1 MIRICIIYDK
11 LRFEE
16 KKLYK
21 DIQQKGFDATL
32 VDGKSLIFDT
42 ESSKSDSRFGDI
54 VLQRVISYNRGLHLT
69 YCLEQIGLPVVN
81 SFSVSEICGNKLIT
95 SLILKKNNV
104 PTPKT
109 TFAFS
114 TESARE
120 CMKKLGYPLVV
131 KPIIGSW
138 GRGVYQIKD
147 QSMAEMMLDS
157 RQENENLFSRI
168 YYLQELVDRPSRDI
182 RCIIIG
188 DQVVASVFRYSS
200 ENEWRTNV
208 AVGGRTE
215 VAPLTSELK
224 EIVLKASNAVGG
236 GILGVD
242 LMEDKERGYLVHE
255 VNNTVEFRGASA
267 VCKSDIAGAMT
278 DYLVKMSSK

>member
-16 KKLYK
+16 KKIYN
-21 DIQQKGFDATL
+21 DIQQKGFCATL

-69 YCLEQIGLPVVN
+69 YCLEHIGLSVIN

-157 RQENENLFSRI
+157 RQENDNSFSRI
-168 YYLQELVDRPSRDI
+168 YYFQELIDRPLRDI
-182 RCIIIG
+182 RCIVIG
-188 DQVVASVFRYSS
+188 DQIVASVFRYSA

-215 VAPLTSELK
+215 VAPLTSELQ

-278 DYLVKMSSK
+278 DYLIKMSSK

>member
-1 MIRICIIYDK
+1 LVRICIIYDK

-16 KKLYK
+16 KKIYN

-32 VDGKSLIFDT
+32 IDGKSLIFDT

-54 VLQRVISYNRGLHLT
+54 ILQRVISYNRGLHLT

-147 QSMAEMMLDS
+147 QSMADMMLDS
-157 RQENENLFSRI
+157 RQENDNSFSRI
-168 YYLQELVDRPSRDI
+168 YYFQELIDRPSRDI
-182 RCIIIG
+182 RCIVIG
-188 DQVVASVFRYSS
+188 DQIVASVYRYSS

-215 VAPLTSELK
+215 MAPLTSELK

>member
-1 MIRICIIYDK
+1 MVRICIIYDK

-16 KKLYK
+16 KKIYN

-42 ESSKSDSRFGDI
+42 ELSKSDSRFGDI
-54 VLQRVISYNRGLHLT
+54 ILQRVISYNRGLHLT

-147 QSMAEMMLDS
+147 QSMADMMLDS
-157 RQENENLFSRI
+157 RQENDNSFSRI
-168 YYLQELVDRPSRDI
+168 YYFQELIDRPSRDI
-182 RCIIIG
+182 RCIVIG
-188 DQVVASVFRYSS
+188 DQIVASVFRHSS

-215 VAPLTSELK
+215 MAPLTSELK

>member
-1 MIRICIIYDK
+1 MVRICIIYDK

-16 KKLYK
+16 KKIYN

-32 VDGKSLIFDT
+32 IDGKSLIFDT

-54 VLQRVISYNRGLHLT
+54 ILQRVISYNRGLHLT

-120 CMKKLGYPLVV
+120 CMKKLGFPLVV

-147 QSMAEMMLDS
+147 QSMADMMLDS
-157 RQENENLFSRI
+157 RQENDNSFSRI
-168 YYLQELVDRPSRDI
+168 YYFQELIDRPSRDI
-182 RCIIIG
+182 RCIVIG
-188 DQVVASVFRYSS
+188 DQIVASVFRYSS

-215 VAPLTSELK
+215 MAPLTSELK

>member
-81 SFSVSEICGNKLIT
+81 SFNVSEICGNKLIT

-168 YYLQELVDRPSRDI
+168 YYLQELIDRPSRDI
-182 RCIIIG
+182 RCIVIG

-215 VAPLTSELK
+215 VASLTSELK

-267 VCKSDIAGAMT
+267 VCKSDIAGAIT

>member
-1 MIRICIIYDK
+1 LIKICIIYDK

-16 KKLYK
+16 KKIYN
-21 DIQQKGFDATL
+21 DIQQKGFEATL
-32 VDGKSLIFDT
+32 VDGKSLTFDT
-42 ESSKSDSRFGDI
+42 ESSKIDPRFGDI
-54 VLQRVISYNRGLHLT
+54 VFQRVISHNRGLYLT

-81 SFSVSEICGNKLIT
+81 SFGVSEICGNKLIT

-114 TESARE
+114 AESARE
-120 CMKKLGYPLVV
+120 CMKNLGYPLVV

-138 GRGVYQIKD
+138 GRGVYLIKD

-157 RQENENLFSRI
+157 RQDNDNSFSRI
-168 YYLQELVDRPSRDI
+168 YYFQELIDRPSRDI
-182 RCIIIG
+182 RCIVIG

-200 ENEWRTNV
+200 ESEWRTNV

-215 VAPLTSELK
+215 IAPLNSELQ

-242 LMEDKERGYLVHE
+242 LMEDKDRGYLVHE
-255 VNNTVEFRGASA
+255 VNNTVEFRGAST

-278 DYLVKMSSK
+278 DYLVKNSSR

>member
-1 MIRICIIYDK
+1 MVRICIIYDK

-16 KKLYK
+16 KKIYN

-42 ESSKSDSRFGDI
+42 ESSKSDPRFGDI
-54 VLQRVISYNRGLHLT
+54 ILQRVISYNRGLHLT

-95 SLILKKNNV
+95 SLILKKSNV

-157 RQENENLFSRI
+157 RQENDNSFSRI
-168 YYLQELVDRPSRDI
+168 YYFQELIDRPSRDI
-182 RCIIIG
+182 RCIVIG
-188 DQVVASVFRYSS
+188 DQIVASVFRYSS

>member
-1 MIRICIIYDK
+1 MVRICIIYDK

-16 KKLYK
+16 KKIYN

-32 VDGKSLIFDT
+32 IDGKSLIFDT

-54 VLQRVISYNRGLHLT
+54 ILQRVISYNRGLHLT
-69 YCLEQIGLPVVN
+69 YCLEQIGLSVVN

-131 KPIIGSW
+131 KPVIGSW

-147 QSMAEMMLDS
+147 QSMADMMLDS
-157 RQENENLFSRI
+157 RQENDNSFSRI
-168 YYLQELVDRPSRDI
+168 YYFQELIDRPSRDI
-182 RCIIIG
+182 RCIVIG
-188 DQVVASVFRYSS
+188 DQIVASVFRYSS

-215 VAPLTSELK
+215 MAPLTSELK

>member
-1 MIRICIIYDK
+1 MVRICIIYDK

-16 KKLYK
+16 KKIYY

-42 ESSKSDSRFGDI
+42 ELSKSDSRFGDI
-54 VLQRVISYNRGLHLT
+54 ILQRVISYNRGLHLT

-147 QSMAEMMLDS
+147 QSMADMMLDS
-157 RQENENLFSRI
+157 RQENDNSFSRI
-168 YYLQELVDRPSRDI
+168 YYFQELIDRPSRDI
-182 RCIIIG
+182 RCIVIG
-188 DQVVASVFRYSS
+188 DQIVASVFRHSS

-215 VAPLTSELK
+215 MAPLTSELK

>member
-1 MIRICIIYDK
+1 MVRICIIYDK

-16 KKLYK
+16 KKIYN
-21 DIQQKGFDATL
+21 DIQQKGFDVTL

-42 ESSKSDSRFGDI
+42 ELSKSDSRFGDI
-54 VLQRVISYNRGLHLT
+54 ILQRVISYNRGLHLT

-147 QSMAEMMLDS
+147 QSMADMMLDS
-157 RQENENLFSRI
+157 RQENDNSFSRI
-168 YYLQELVDRPSRDI
+168 YYFQELIDRPSRDI
-182 RCIIIG
+182 RCIVIG
-188 DQVVASVFRYSS
+188 DQIVASVFRYSS

-215 VAPLTSELK
+215 MAPLTSELK

>member
-16 KKLYK
+16 KKIYN
-21 DIQQKGFDATL
+21 DIQQKGFEATL

-54 VLQRVISYNRGLHLT
+54 ILQRVISYNRGLHLT

-95 SLILKKNNV
+95 SLILKKNGV

-157 RQENENLFSRI
+157 RQENDNSFSRI
-168 YYLQELVDRPSRDI
+168 YYFQELIDRPSRDI
-182 RCIIIG
+182 RCIVIG
-188 DQVVASVFRYSS
+188 DQIVASVFRYSS

-215 VAPLTSELK
+215 MAPLTSELK

-267 VCKSDIAGAMT
+267 VCKSDIASAMT

>member
-1 MIRICIIYDK
+1 MVRICIIYDK

-16 KKLYK
+16 KKIYN

-32 VDGKSLIFDT
+32 IDGKSLIFDT

-54 VLQRVISYNRGLHLT
+54 ILQRVISYNRGLHLT

-147 QSMAEMMLDS
+147 QSMADMMLDS
-157 RQENENLFSRI
+157 RQENDNSFSRI
-168 YYLQELVDRPSRDI
+168 YYFQELIDRPSRDI
-182 RCIIIG
+182 RCIVIG
-188 DQVVASVFRYSS
+188 DQIVASVFRYSS

-215 VAPLTSELK
+215 MAPLTSELK
-224 EIVLKASNAVGG
+224 EIVLKASNAIGG

-278 DYLVKMSSK
+278 DHLVKMSSK

>member
-16 KKLYK
+16 KKIYSK
-21 DIQQKGFDATL
+21 IKEKGLDATL
-32 VDGKSLIFDT
+32 VDGKSVIFDT
-42 ESSKSDSRFGDI
+42 ESGKLDAIFGDI
-54 VLQRVISYNRGLHLT
+54 IFQRMISYNRGLHLT
-69 YCLEQIGLPVVN
+69 YCLEQLGLPVIN
-81 SFSVSEICGNKLIT
+81 SFKVSEICGNKLIT
-95 SLILKKNNV
+95 SMILKKNNV

-114 TESARE
+114 TDSARE
-120 CMKKLGYPLVV
+120 CMKNLGYPLVV

-147 QSMAEMMLDS
+147 QSMAEMLLDT
-157 RQENENLFSRI
+157 RQDNDNSFSRI
-168 YYLQELVDRPSRDI
+168 YYFQELIDRPTRDI
-182 RCIIIG
+182 RCIVIG
-188 DQVVASVFRYSS
+188 DEITASVYRYSS

-215 VAPLTSELK
+215 EAPMTSELQ
-224 EIVLKASNAVGG
+224 EIVLRASNAVGG

-267 VCKSDIAGAMT
+267 VSKSDIAGSMT
-278 DYLVKMSSK
+278 DYLVKMCGK

>member
-1 MIRICIIYDK
+1 MVRICIIYDK

-16 KKLYK
+16 KKIYN

-32 VDGKSLIFDT
+32 IDGKSLIFDT

-54 VLQRVISYNRGLHLT
+54 ILQRVISYNRGLHLT

-138 GRGVYQIKD
+138 GRGIYQIKD
-147 QSMAEMMLDS
+147 QSMADMMLDS
-157 RQENENLFSRI
+157 RQENDNSFSRI
-168 YYLQELVDRPSRDI
+168 YYFQELIDRPSRDI
-182 RCIIIG
+182 RCIVIG
-188 DQVVASVFRYSS
+188 DQIVASVFRYSS

-215 VAPLTSELK
+215 MAPLTSELK
-224 EIVLKASNAVGG
+224 EIVLKASNAIGG

>member
-1 MIRICIIYDK
+1 LVRICIIYDK

-16 KKLYK
+16 KKIYN

-32 VDGKSLIFDT
+32 IDGKSLIFDT

-54 VLQRVISYNRGLHLT
+54 ILQRVISYNRGLHLT

-120 CMKKLGYPLVV
+120 CMKKLGFPLVV
-131 KPIIGSW
+131 KPVIGSW

-147 QSMAEMMLDS
+147 QSMADMMLDS
-157 RQENENLFSRI
+157 RQENDNSFSRI
-168 YYLQELVDRPSRDI
+168 YYFQELIDRPSRDI
-182 RCIIIG
+182 RCIVIG
-188 DQVVASVFRYSS
+188 DQIVASVFRYSS

-215 VAPLTSELK
+215 MAPLTSELK
-224 EIVLKASNAVGG
+224 EIVLKASNAIGG

>member
-1 MIRICIIYDK
+1 M
-11 LRFEE
+11 
-16 KKLYK
+16 
-21 DIQQKGFDATL
+21 
-32 VDGKSLIFDT
+32 
-42 ESSKSDSRFGDI
+42 
-54 VLQRVISYNRGLHLT
+54 ISYIRGLHLT
-69 YCLEQIGLPVVN
+69 YCLEEIGLPVVN
-81 SFSVSEICGNKLIT
+81 SFNVSEICGNKLIT
-95 SLILKKNNV
+95 SMVLKKNNV

-120 CMKKLGYPLVV
+120 CMNKLGYPLVV

-147 QSMAEMMLDS
+147 HTMAKIFLDM
-157 RQENENLFSRI
+157 REENNNLFSRI
-168 YYLQELVDRPSRDI
+168 YYFQELVDRPTRDI
-182 RCIIIG
+182 RCIVIG
-188 DQVVASVFRYSS
+188 NEIAASVYRYSP

-215 VAPLTSELK
+215 VAPLNPELR
-224 EIVLKASNAVGG
+224 EIVLKASKAVGE

-242 LMEDKERGYLVHE
+242 LMEDRERGYLVHE

-267 VCKSDIAGAMT
+267 VSKSDIAGKMV
-278 DYLVKMSSK
+278 DYLLEKSNK

>member
-1 MIRICIIYDK
+1 MVRICIIYDK

-16 KKLYK
+16 KKIYN

-32 VDGKSLIFDT
+32 IDGKSLIFDT

-54 VLQRVISYNRGLHLT
+54 ILQRVISYNRGLHLT

-120 CMKKLGYPLVV
+120 CMKKLGFPLVV

-147 QSMAEMMLDS
+147 QSMADMMLDS
-157 RQENENLFSRI
+157 RQENDNSFSRI
-168 YYLQELVDRPSRDI
+168 YYFQELINRPSRDI
-182 RCIIIG
+182 RCIVIG
-188 DQVVASVFRYSS
+188 DQIVASVFRYSS

-215 VAPLTSELK
+215 MAPLTSELK
-224 EIVLKASNAVGG
+224 ELVLKASNAVGG

>member
-1 MIRICIIYDK
+1 MVRICIIYDK

-16 KKLYK
+16 KKIYN
-21 DIQQKGFDATL
+21 DIQQKGFDVTL
-32 VDGKSLIFDT
+32 IDGKSLIFDT

-54 VLQRVISYNRGLHLT
+54 ILQRVISYNRGLHLT
-69 YCLEQIGLPVVN
+69 YCLEQMGLPVVN
-81 SFSVSEICGNKLIT
+81 SSGVSEICGNKLIT
-95 SLILKKNNV
+95 SLILKKNGV

-157 RQENENLFSRI
+157 RQENDNSFSRI
-168 YYLQELVDRPSRDI
+168 YYFQELIDRPSRDI
-182 RCIIIG
+182 RCIVIG
-188 DQVVASVFRYSS
+188 DQIVASVFRYSS

-215 VAPLTSELK
+215 MAPLTSELK

-255 VNNTVEFRGASA
+255 VNNTVEFKGASA

>member
-1 MIRICIIYDK
+1 MVRICIIYDK

-16 KKLYK
+16 KKIYN
-21 DIQQKGFDATL
+21 DIQQKGFEATL

-54 VLQRVISYNRGLHLT
+54 ILQRVISYNRGLHLT
-69 YCLEQIGLPVVN
+69 YCLEQMGLPVVN
-81 SFSVSEICGNKLIT
+81 SSSVSEICGNKLIT
-95 SLILKKNNV
+95 SLILKKNGV

-157 RQENENLFSRI
+157 RQENDNSFSSI
-168 YYLQELVDRPSRDI
+168 YYFLVLIDRPSRDI
-182 RCIIIG
+182 RCIVIG
-188 DQVVASVFRYSS
+188 DQIVASVFRYSS

-215 VAPLTSELK
+215 MAPLTSELK

-267 VCKSDIAGAMT
+267 VCKSDIASAMT

>member
-1 MIRICIIYDK
+1 MVRICIIYDK

-16 KKLYK
+16 KKIYK

-42 ESSKSDSRFGDI
+42 ELSKSDSRFGDI
-54 VLQRVISYNRGLHLT
+54 ILQRVISYNRGLHLT

-147 QSMAEMMLDS
+147 QSMADMMLDS
-157 RQENENLFSRI
+157 RQENDNSFSRI
-168 YYLQELVDRPSRDI
+168 YYLQELIDRPSRDI
-182 RCIIIG
+182 RCIVIG
-188 DQVVASVFRYSS
+188 DQIVASVFRHSS

-215 VAPLTSELK
+215 MAPLTSELK

>member
-1 MIRICIIYDK
+1 
-11 LRFEE
+11 
-16 KKLYK
+16 
-21 DIQQKGFDATL
+21 
-32 VDGKSLIFDT
+32 
-42 ESSKSDSRFGDI
+42 
-54 VLQRVISYNRGLHLT
+54 VISYTRGLHLT
-69 YCLEQIGLPVVN
+69 YCIEQMGLPIVN
-81 SFSVSEICGNKLIT
+81 SFNVSEICGNKLIT
-95 SLILKKNNV
+95 SMVLKKNGV
-104 PTPKT
+104 PTPRT

-120 CMKKLGYPLVV
+120 CMKNLGYPLVV

-147 QSMAEMMLDS
+147 QSMAEMLLDT
-157 RQENENLFSRI
+157 RQDNDNSYSRI
-168 YYLQELVDRPSRDI
+168 YYFQELIDRPSRDI
-182 RCIIIG
+182 RCIVIG
-188 DQVVASVFRYSS
+188 DEIAASVYRYSS

-215 VAPLTSELK
+215 EAPLTSVLQ
-224 EIVLKASNAVGG
+224 EIVLKASNAIGG

-278 DYLVKMSSK
+278 DYLIKRSTK

>member
-1 MIRICIIYDK
+1 MVRICIIYDK

-16 KKLYK
+16 KKIYN

-54 VLQRVISYNRGLHLT
+54 ILQRVISYNRGLHLT

-147 QSMAEMMLDS
+147 QSMADMMLDS
-157 RQENENLFSRI
+157 RQENDNSFSRI
-168 YYLQELVDRPSRDI
+168 YYFQELIDRPSRDI
-182 RCIIIG
+182 RCIVIG
-188 DQVVASVFRYSS
+188 DQIVASVFRYSS

-224 EIVLKASNAVGG
+224 EIVIKASNAVGG

>member
-21 DIQQKGFDATL
+21 DIQQKGCDAIL

-182 RCIIIG
+182 RCIVIG

-278 DYLVKMSSK
+278 DYLVMMSSK

>member
-1 MIRICIIYDK
+1 LVRICIIYDK

-16 KKLYK
+16 KKIYN
-21 DIQQKGFDATL
+21 DIQQKGLDANL

-54 VLQRVISYNRGLHLT
+54 ILQRLISYNRGLHLT

-147 QSMAEMMLDS
+147 QFMAEMMLDS
-157 RQENENLFSRI
+157 RQENDNSFSRI
-168 YYLQELVDRPSRDI
+168 YYFQELIDRPSRDI
-182 RCIIIG
+182 RCIVIG
-188 DQVVASVFRYSS
+188 DQIVASVFRYSS

>member
-1 MIRICIIYDK
+1 
-11 LRFEE
+11 
-16 KKLYK
+16 
-21 DIQQKGFDATL
+21 
-32 VDGKSLIFDT
+32 
-42 ESSKSDSRFGDI
+42 
-54 VLQRVISYNRGLHLT
+54 
-69 YCLEQIGLPVVN
+69 LEQMGLPVVN
-81 SFSVSEICGNKLIT
+81 SFKVSEICGNKLIT

-120 CMKKLGYPLVV
+120 CMKNLGYPLVV

-157 RQENENLFSRI
+157 RQDNDNSFSRI
-168 YYLQELVDRPSRDI
+168 YYFQELIDRPSRDI
-182 RCIIIG
+182 RCIVIG
-188 DQVVASVFRYSS
+188 DQVIASVFRYSS

-215 VAPLTSELK
+215 IAPLTSELQ

-242 LMEDKERGYLVHE
+242 LMEDKDRGYLVHE
-255 VNNTVEFRGASA
+255 VNNTVEFRGAST

-278 DYLVKMSSK
+278 DYLVKNSSK

>member
-1 MIRICIIYDK
+1 LVRICIIYDK

-16 KKLYK
+16 KKIYN

-32 VDGKSLIFDT
+32 IDGKSLIFDT

-54 VLQRVISYNRGLHLT
+54 ILQRVISYNRGLHLT

-157 RQENENLFSRI
+157 RQENDNSFSRI
-168 YYLQELVDRPSRDI
+168 YYFQELIDRPSRDI
-182 RCIIIG
+182 RCIVIG
-188 DQVVASVFRYSS
+188 DQIVASVFRYSS

-215 VAPLTSELK
+215 MAPLTSELK

>member
-1 MIRICIIYDK
+1 MIKICIIYDK

-16 KKLYK
+16 KKIYS

-42 ESSKSDSRFGDI
+42 VSSKRDPRYGDI

-69 YCLEQIGLPVVN
+69 YCLEQTGLPVVN
-81 SFSVSEICGNKLIT
+81 SFRVSEICGNKLIT

-157 RQENENLFSRI
+157 RQENDNSFSRI
-168 YYLQELVDRPSRDI
+168 YYFQELIDRPSRDI
-182 RCIIIG
+182 RCIVIG
-188 DQVVASVFRYSS
+188 DQIVASVFRYSS

-215 VAPLTSELK
+215 EAPMTSELR
-224 EIVLKASNAVGG
+224 EIVLKASSAVGG

-242 LMEDKERGYLVHE
+242 LMEDSERGYLVHE

-278 DYLVKMSSK
+278 DYLVKVSSK

>member
-16 KKLYK
+16 KKIYS

-32 VDGKSLIFDT
+32 VDGKSLTFDT
-42 ESSKSDSRFGDI
+42 ESSKIDPRFGDI

-69 YCLEQIGLPVVN
+69 YCLEHMGLPVVN

-114 TESARE
+114 TDSARE

-138 GRGVYQIKD
+138 GRGIYQIKD

-157 RQENENLFSRI
+157 RQENDNSFSRI
-168 YYLQELVDRPSRDI
+168 YYFQELVDRPSRDI
-182 RCIIIG
+182 RCIVIG
-188 DQVVASVFRYSS
+188 DQIVASVYRYSS

-215 VAPLTSELK
+215 VAPLTSELQ

-242 LMEDKERGYLVHE
+242 LMEDSKRGYLVHE
-255 VNNTVEFRGASA
+255 VNNTVEFRGAST

-278 DYLVKMSSK
+278 DYLLKISSK

>member
-1 MIRICIIYDK
+1 MVRICIIYDK

-16 KKLYK
+16 KKIHN

-32 VDGKSLIFDT
+32 IDGKSLIFDT

-54 VLQRVISYNRGLHLT
+54 ILQRVISYNRGLHLT

-147 QSMAEMMLDS
+147 QSMADMMLDS
-157 RQENENLFSRI
+157 RQENDNSFSRI
-168 YYLQELVDRPSRDI
+168 YYFQELIDRPSRDI
-182 RCIIIG
+182 RCIVIG
-188 DQVVASVFRYSS
+188 DQIVASVFRYSS

-224 EIVLKASNAVGG
+224 EIVLKASNAIGG

-267 VCKSDIAGAMT
+267 VCKSDIAGSMT

>member
-1 MIRICIIYDK
+1 MIRICLIYDK

-16 KKLYK
+16 KK
-21 DIQQKGFDATL
+21 IFSNIREKGFDATL
-32 VDGKSLIFDT
+32 VDGKSLTFDT
-42 ESSKSDSRFGDI
+42 ESSKGASRFGDV
-54 VLQRVISYNRGLHLT
+54 VLQRLISYNRGLHLT
-69 YCLEQIGLPVVN
+69 YCLEHTGLPVVN
-81 SFSVSEICGNKLIT
+81 SFKVSEICGNKLIT

-109 TFAFS
+109 TFAVS

-147 QSMAEMMLDS
+147 QSMAEMLLDS
-157 RQENENLFSRI
+157 RQDNDNSFSRI
-168 YYLQELVDRPSRDI
+168 YYFQESIDRPSRDI
-182 RCIIIG
+182 RCIVIG
-188 DQVVASVFRYSS
+188 DQIAASVYRYSS
-200 ENEWRTNV
+200 DNEWRTNV

-215 VAPLTSELK
+215 EAPLTSELQ

-278 DYLVKMSSK
+278 DYLVKMSTK

>member
-1 MIRICIIYDK
+1 LVRICIIYDK

-16 KKLYK
+16 KKIYN

-32 VDGKSLIFDT
+32 IDGKSLIFDT

-54 VLQRVISYNRGLHLT
+54 ILQRVISYNRGLHLT

-114 TESARE
+114 NESARE
-120 CMKKLGYPLVV
+120 CMKKLGFPLVV

-147 QSMAEMMLDS
+147 QSMADMMLDS
-157 RQENENLFSRI
+157 RQENDNSFSRI
-168 YYLQELVDRPSRDI
+168 YYFQELINRPSRDI
-182 RCIIIG
+182 RCIVIG
-188 DQVVASVFRYSS
+188 DQIVASVFRYSS

-215 VAPLTSELK
+215 MAPLTSELK

>member
-1 MIRICIIYDK
+1 MVRICIIYDK

-16 KKLYK
+16 KKIYN

-32 VDGKSLIFDT
+32 IDGKSLIFDT

-54 VLQRVISYNRGLHLT
+54 ILQRVISYNRGLHLT

-104 PTPKT
+104 PTPRT

-120 CMKKLGYPLVV
+120 CMKKIGFPLVV

-147 QSMAEMMLDS
+147 QSMADMMLDS
-157 RQENENLFSRI
+157 RQENDNSFSRI
-168 YYLQELVDRPSRDI
+168 YYFQELINRPSRDI
-182 RCIIIG
+182 RCIVIG
-188 DQVVASVFRYSS
+188 DQIVASVFRYSS

-215 VAPLTSELK
+215 MAPLTSELK
-224 EIVLKASNAVGG
+224 ELVLKASNAVGG

>member
-1 MIRICIIYDK
+1 MVRICIIYDK

-16 KKLYK
+16 KKIYN

-32 VDGKSLIFDT
+32 IDGKSLIFDT

-54 VLQRVISYNRGLHLT
+54 ILQRVISYNRGLHLT

-120 CMKKLGYPLVV
+120 CMKKLGFPLVV

-147 QSMAEMMLDS
+147 QSMADMMLDS
-157 RQENENLFSRI
+157 RQENDNSFSRI
-168 YYLQELVDRPSRDI
+168 YYFQELINRPSRDI
-182 RCIIIG
+182 RCIVIG
-188 DQVVASVFRYSS
+188 DQIVASVFRYSS

-215 VAPLTSELK
+215 MAPLTSELK

>member
-182 RCIIIG
+182 RCIVIG